1 MALTFFDAGRL
12 TRDLY
17 AAAGQDADPGGRG
30 AGISRVLA
38 PLLPHDGLSLVATD
52 PATGLGLGSFSF
64 WHEYAPSLVTDLVM
78 HRYRGGDPYRPAALA
93 GLSTPATVVGPPG
106 DGPADA
112 RVREILTANGAGSE
126 LRLLL
131 QDRHGVWGALG
142 LLRCAGACPFGPDDL
157 QRAARLGPALVAAL
171 RRYVTDGP
179 LFPVAPA
186 LPTGVVT
193 VGSDHSIRAV
203 SPQARDWLDRLSSP
217 TGHVF
222 PEWVPDAFLIAL
234 SLAARSHARDAGAW
248 LPLVCAPPVVCGR
261 WMTLQGQP
269 LDADATGDV
278 ALIVQGAAGD
288 LVMPSF
294 CAWYGVTPRERAT
307 LCELRAGAAVKQIA
321 RRLDLS
327 PYTVN
332 DHLKALFR
340 KTGAD
345 GRDEL
350 IAALTR

>member
-12 TRDLY
+12 ARDLH
-17 AAAGQDADPGGRG
+17 AAASQSTDSGGRG
-30 AGISRVLA
+30 AAISRVLA

-78 HRYRGGDPYRPAALA
+78 HRYQGGDPNRPAALA
-93 GLSTPATVVGPPG
+93 GLTTPATVVGPPG
-106 DGPADA
+106 DGAFDP

-142 LLRCAGACPFGPDDL
+142 LLRCAGAGPFGPDDL

-171 RRYVTDGP
+171 RRYVTEGP
-179 LFPVAPA
+179 LFPTVPA
-186 LPTGVVT
+186 LPAGVVT
-193 VGSDHSIRAV
+193 VGPDHTVTAV

-217 TGHVF
+217 SGHVF
-222 PEWVPDAFLIAL
+222 PEWVPDAFLVAL
-234 SLAARSHARDAGAW
+234 SLAARSRAHDADAW
-248 LPLVCAPPVVCGR
+248 VPLVCAPPVVCGR

-278 ALIVQGAAGD
+278 ALVLQGAAGD

-294 CAWYGVTPRERAT
+294 CAWYGITPRERAT
-307 LCELRAGAAVKQIA
+307 LRELRTGAAVKQIA
-321 RRLDLS
+321 RRLELS

-332 DHLKALFR
+332 DHLKSLFR

-350 IAALTR
+350 IAALTG

>member
-12 TRDLY
+12 ARDLY
-17 AAAGQDADPGGRG
+17 AAAHHDAGTGGRG

-78 HRYRGGDPYRPAALA
+78 HRYRGGDPCRPAALA
-93 GLSTPATVVGPPG
+93 GLPTPATVVGPPG
-106 DGPADA
+106 EGPADP

-131 QDRHGVWGALG
+131 QDRHGVWGSLG
-142 LLRCAGACPFGPDDL
+142 LLRCAGACPFDRDDL
-157 QRAARLGPALVAAL
+157 QRAARIGPALVTAL
-171 RRYVTDGP
+171 RRYVTEGP
-179 LFPVAPA
+179 LFPVAPE
-186 LPTGVVT
+186 LPAGVVT
-193 VGSDHSIRAV
+193 VGPDHTIRAV
-203 SPQARDWLDRLSSP
+203 SPQAREWLDRLSSP
-217 TGHVF
+217 SGHAF
-222 PEWVPDAFLIAL
+222 PEWIPDAFLVAL
-234 SLAARSHARDAGAW
+234 SLAARSRAHDADAW
-248 LPLVCAPPVVCGR
+248 VPVVCVPPVVCGR
-261 WMTLQGQP
+261 WMTFQGQP
-269 LDADATGDV
+269 LDADADGDV
-278 ALIVQGAAGD
+278 ALVLQGAAGD

-294 CAWYGVTPRERAT
+294 CAWYGITPRERAT
-307 LCELRAGAAVKQIA
+307 LRELRTGAAVKQIA